1 MGLRSMPAWMISE
14 ADSRDLFP
22 LKAFPLV
29 GVGVERDRRER
40 KDET

>member
-1 MGLRSMPAWMISE
+1 MPAWMISE
-14 ADSRDLFP
+14 GDSRELFP

-29 GVGVERDRRER
+29 GGGGERDRREK